1 MAALFERLA
10 RNAEERVASERA
22 SRRLLPA
29 PPARRLIAAPDGKD
43 TGHNGTS
50 ITMSGSGF
58 WSDWGCIS
66 ATI

>member
-10 RNAEERVASERA
+10 RYAEERVASERA

-29 PPARRLIAAPDGKD
+29 PPARRLIAAADG

-50 ITMSGSGF
+50 ITMRGSGF

>member
-29 PPARRLIAAPDGKD
+29 PPARRLIAAADGKD
-43 TGHNGTS
+43 TGHKGTS
-50 ITMSGSGF
+50 IPNERIGVLVGL
-58 WSDWGCIS
+58 GLH
-66 ATI
+66 